1 VLLAYGGNDILDG
14 GTGADNLQ
22 GGEGDD
28 VLLGGAGNDYL
39 YGNEG
44 NDVYKFNIGD
54 GADFISNY
62 ASDYATTIDTLVFGS
77 GITPSDLEL
86 VKVSTYDMKM
96 NILGTTDSI
105 HMSNWF
111 NGDIQRVD
119 KFVFDDGTVMTA
131 AELESAVGY
140 TVYGTENNDNLYAT
154 SANEILYGYAGND
167 YIAADGGDDT
177 LIGGSGNDTLVGGAG
192 TDTYLFSR
200 TDGNDTLNETAEVSG
215 DIDTLKLTGDI
226 TTTDPVL
233 VKQNNDLYVFI
244 DSDNYMKIANEFQQT
259 NYGIERLEVADGHYI
274 TRADIQT
281 IVDTMSVINN
291 NTGMD
296 VMQKY
301 NAMMADQQYQ
311 NILAQS
317 WQQ

>member
-1 VLLAYGGNDILDG
+1 
-14 GTGADNLQ
+14 
-22 GGEGDD
+22 
-28 VLLGGAGNDYL
+28 L

-44 NDVYKFNIGD
+44 NDVYKFNLGD

-62 ASDYATTIDTLVFGS
+62 AADYATTIDTLVFGS
-77 GITPSDLEL
+77 GITLSDLEL
-86 VKVSTYDMKM
+86 VKVSTYDMRI
-96 NILGTTDSI
+96 NILGTTDSLL
-105 HMSNWF
+105 MSQWF
-111 NGDIQRVD
+111 NHDGNYNSEAYRVD

-131 AELESAVGY
+131 AELESALGY
-140 TVYGTENNDNLYAT
+140 KVYGTENNDNLYAT
-154 SANEILYGYAGND
+154 SANEILYGYAGDD
-167 YIAADGGDDT
+167 YIAANAGDDT
-177 LIGGSGNDTLVGGAG
+177 LIGGSGNDTLVGCAGA
-192 TDTYLFSR
+192 DTYLFGR

-215 DIDTLKLTGDI
+215 DIDTLKLTDGI
-226 TTTDPVL
+226 TNTEPVL

-244 DSDNYMKIANEFQQT
+244 DSGNYMRIVNEFQQT

-274 TRADIQT
+274 TRADIQK

-311 NILAQS
+311 NVLAQS